1 MAAMTADNEVSLTVA
16 LPADKGTRDWRLKCL
31 REAEGV
37 RDVVVEEDRV
47 RCGPFVLG
55 DEAAVPPLL
64 YAFACAAADAGE
76 DPVVTF
82 DEAEDCLAFL
92 RAVAQRRPGAA
103 AAAAQTIA
111 AVERS
116 ISDSAPLP
124 DEHRAVHETPVVFL
138 PAECSK
144 IIEYAEAHGLERGA
158 RHAAHA
164 TTDVSCFDVPQL
176 QWVAAACSERVVR
189 RLAEAF
195 DAPAWDFELADLFV
209 ARYAADGQRALEEH
223 EDGSPFAFVVPL
235 NKNFEGG
242 GTQFVDLE
250 GAPIF
255 RPAVG
260 AALLFSGKNRHRGVE
275 TTRGVRYILAGFV
288 DKREPRSRSRSRSP
302 QSPPQSWKRARV
314 AAASPESS
322 RNQGAA
328 AFDACARAARPVLQQ
343 LAGIPDDRA
352 RLAQALLDAI
362 PE

>member
-1 MAAMTADNEVSLTVA
+1 MAAMNADNEVSLTIV
-16 LPADKGTRDWRLKCL
+16 LTGDIGTRAWRLRCL

-37 RDVVVEEDRV
+37 RSVVLDENSV

-82 DEAEDCLAFL
+82 DEAEDCLEFL

-103 AAAAQTIA
+103 AAAAKTIA

-124 DEHRAVHETPVVFL
+124 EAHRAVHETPVVFSEDECRDIRAM
-138 PAECSK
+138 AETV
-144 IIEYAEAHGLERGA
+144 GLQRGK

-164 TTDVSCFDVPQL
+164 TTDVSCLDEQVL
-176 QWVAAACSERVVR
+176 RWVAGACSERVVP

-195 DAPAWDFELADLFV
+195 GVDDLSPDLVLADLFV

-235 NKNFEGG
+235 NDGFEGG
-242 GTQFVDLE
+242 GTQFVELE

-260 AALLFSGKNRHRGVE
+260 AALLFSGKNRHRGRRHDG
-275 TTRGVRYILAGFV
+275 RGGGGLR
-288 DKREPRSRSRSRSP
+288 
-302 QSPPQSWKRARV
+302 
-314 AAASPESS
+314 
-322 RNQGAA
+322 
-328 AFDACARAARPVLQQ
+328 
-343 LAGIPDDRA
+343 
-352 RLAQALLDAI
+352 
-362 PE
+362 